1 MADLIERDAQLAQL
15 RACLEVAAGGT
26 GNVALISGEAG
37 IGKTSL
43 VKAIAAERPD
53 VALWWGGCDALG
65 TPNPLAPL
73 HDMAHSAGE
82 VLRTLLAG
90 EARGA
95 VLYGDVI
102 RALQSLGPAL
112 VVIEDAHWA
121 DGSTLDLVKF
131 IGRRIDRT
139 RAVLVVTF
147 RQDEVSAAHPLRTVM
162 GELPSSLTT
171 RIELPRLSPEAVG
184 TLARQALRSPT
195 GVHAATGGNP
205 FFVTELLRHGSTGI
219 PSSVQDLVLARFARL
234 PEKSREVVQLA
245 AIVPARIE
253 RWLVEDMLAPSAADI
268 EGCLDSGLLLAD
280 DTSFFFRH
288 ELARVSI
295 EKATSLP
302 LSQSLH
308 ARALEALARHDVDPA
323 YAARRVHHA
332 IHAKE
337 RTAVLDFAPAAAR
350 QARERGCHRE
360 AAAHYRT
367 VLQFA
372 EGMELEEHV
381 GYLEA
386 YALECLATNQLPE
399 AIAAREEM
407 ARLLHGRERV
417 LDEGRNLSE
426 LALVLV
432 VALRNA
438 EADRASRRAI
448 RLLEGRGPVI
458 ELANAY
464 RAEAQLRMLNRDC
477 AESVEWGRKALEL
490 AEQLGNDEVLA
501 ATHSTLG
508 AALTFIDYE
517 AGCAEL
523 ERALAIALDRD
534 LDYVAAN
541 TYSNLGSASGELFRL
556 RAARKHLDAAIE
568 FATRKE
574 IDFYRTYALAWMG
587 LCELY
592 LGNWDD
598 AEAYASEALATSGEW
613 STARVMA
620 LCALGRLRVRRGEAG
635 ADALL
640 DEALKLALAS
650 GTLQRVAPVREARA
664 EAAFQ
669 RGDLARVAQE
679 AGAAFDLARR
689 HQHAWHVG
697 ELSYWLARAGAK
709 AQADGCAEPYALE
722 LSGQWREAA
731 SAWAALECPYEHAR
745 TLAEGDDEAKLEAL
759 AIFERLGAKPAAESL
774 RKVLRDAGVRGVPRG
789 PRVSTQRSPRGLT
802 ARESEILEL
811 LCQGL
816 KNSEIA
822 ERLYRSVRT
831 VEHHVD
837 SILGKLGAPSRG
849 EVAAIARRE
858 GLVGGKIG
866 SSRTQIT

>member
-1 MADLIERDAQLAQL
+1 MVELIERESQLAQL
-15 RACLEVAAGGT
+15 RACLDVAAGGT
-26 GNVALISGEAG
+26 GNVVLVSGEAG
-37 IGKTSL
+37 IGKTTL
-43 VKAIAAERPD
+43 LKALAAERADLP
-53 VALWWGGCDALG
+53 LWWGACDALE

-73 HDMAHSAGE
+73 HDMAQSASEGLRALLARETLGAALHGE
-82 VLRTLLAG
+82 V
-90 EARGA
+90 
-95 VLYGDVI
+95 I
-102 RALQSLGPAL
+102 RELQALGPAL

-131 IGRRIDRT
+131 VGRRIDRT

-147 RQDEVSAAHPLRTVM
+147 RQDEVSLAHPLRTVM

-171 RIELPRLSPEAVG
+171 RIELPRLSPDGVG
-184 TLARQALRSPT
+184 ALARQALRSPA

-205 FFVTELLRHGSTGI
+205 FFVTELLRHGTTGI

-234 PEKSREVVQLA
+234 PEKAREIVQLA
-245 AIVPARIE
+245 SIVPARIE
-253 RWLVEDMLAPSAADI
+253 RWLVCDLLSPAAADI
-268 EGCLDSGLLLAD
+268 ESCLDSGLLLAD
-280 DTSFFFRH
+280 DSTFFFRH

-295 EKATSLP
+295 EKSISKP

-308 ARALEALARHDVDPA
+308 ARALESLTRRHADSS

-332 IHAKE
+332 IHAKARE
-337 RTAVLDFAPAAAR
+337 SVLGFAPVAAR

-360 AAAHYRT
+360 AAAHYRSI
-367 VLQFA
+367 LEFSD
-372 EGMELEEHV
+372 GMELAEHV

-407 ARLLHGRERV
+407 ARLLHGRELV
-417 LDEGRNLSE
+417 QAEGRNLSE

-438 EADRASRRAI
+438 EADRASHRAI
-448 RLLEGRGPVI
+448 RLLEGRGPII

-477 AESVEWGRKALEL
+477 RESVEWGRKAIAL
-490 AEQLGNDEVLA
+490 ADQLGDQAVLA
-501 ATHSTLG
+501 AAYSTLG
-508 AALTFIDYE
+508 AALFFLDYD
-517 AGCAEL
+517 AGCEAT
-523 ERALAIALDRD
+523 ERALEIALAND
-534 LDYVAAN
+534 LHYVAAN
-541 TYSNLGSASGELFRL
+541 SYSNLGSASGELFRL
-556 RAARKHLDAAIE
+556 REARRHLESAVE
-568 FATRKE
+568 FSTRQE

-587 LCELY
+587 LCDLY
-592 LGNWDD
+592 LGSWDD
-598 AEAYASEALATSGEW
+598 AESYASEALATSGEW

-620 LCALGRLRVRRGEAG
+620 LCALGRLRVRRGESG

-650 GTLQRVAPVREARA
+650 GTLQRVAPVRAARA

-669 RGDLARVAQE
+669 RGDIARVAEE
-679 AGAAFDLARR
+679 AGAALALARR
-689 HQHAWHVG
+689 HDHAWHAG
-697 ELSYWLARAGAK
+697 ELSYWMWRAGA
-709 AQADGCAEPYALE
+709 AADGSGCAAPYALE
-722 LSGQWREAA
+722 IAGRWREAA
-731 SAWAALECPYEHAR
+731 AAWSELGCPYEQAR

-774 RKVLRDAGVRGVPRG
+774 RKGLREAGVRGIPRG
-789 PRVSTQRSPRGLT
+789 PRAATQRNPRGLT

-837 SILGKLGAPSRG
+837 AILGKLGAPSRG

-858 GLVGGKIG
+858 GLVAKMGT
-866 SSRTQIT
+866 SRTQIT